1 MSPQYPSSDSSSNT
15 STTPELPD
23 RKLGLM
29 VGDVDIEDGSLPE
42 LVDDDA
48 ENDLLCVRIWR
59 KTMSGL
65 GGGLD
70 EMIERGRA
78 VWVAGGR
85 RKAVEDSDDDDDSRG
100 RKGRARGL

>member
-1 MSPQYPSSDSSSNT
+1 M
-15 STTPELPD
+15 
-23 RKLGLM
+23 M

-48 ENDLLCVRIWR
+48 EDVLLCVRIWR
-59 KTMSGL
+59 KTISGL

-70 EMIERGRA
+70 EVERGRA
-78 VWVAGGR
+78 VWVAGGE
-85 RKAVEDSDDDDDSRG
+85 RKAVEDPDDDDTRG